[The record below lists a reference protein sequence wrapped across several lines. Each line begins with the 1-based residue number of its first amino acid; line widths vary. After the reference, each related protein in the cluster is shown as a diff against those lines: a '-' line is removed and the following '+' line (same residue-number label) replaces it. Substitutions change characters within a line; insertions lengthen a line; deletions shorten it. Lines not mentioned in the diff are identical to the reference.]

1 MFLRDVLRG
10 EDSQITAA
18 ARVIVEIAPDIIALQ
33 GIDYDLTGL
42 GLDAFA
48 DFVAQAGQ
56 SYPYRFSLLPNR
68 GIRTGLDM
76 DGDGRLGGFDDAQG
90 YGEFTGAGGMAI
102 LSKYP
107 VLVEEVQDFSTLLW
121 RDLPGA
127 LLPQVDG
134 KPFPS
139 AEVQNLQ
146 RLSTSGHWVVPIA
159 LPNGTVVSI
168 MTFHAT
174 PPVFDG
180 PEDRNGRRNHDE
192 VIFWQHYMDGT
203 FGPAPNSRFVLLGDA
218 NLDPA
223 DSDGRHDAI
232 RALLSDSRLQDPAPK
247 GTGGRDAANASQKG
261 NPMLDTVDWSD
272 PVPGNLRV
280 DYVLP
285 SSDWKV
291 AAAGVHW
298 PAGEDLA
305 AKDAQTA
312 SRHRLVWIDLELQ

>member
-1 MFLRDVLRG
+1 MRG
-10 EDSQITAA
+10 EDSQIIAA
-18 ARVIVEIAPDIIALQ
+18 ARVIYEVAPDIIALQ

-42 GLDAFA
+42 GLNAFA
-48 DFVAQAGQ
+48 DVVAEAGQ

-90 YGEFTGAGGMAI
+90 YAEFAGAGGMAI

-107 VLVEEVQDFSTLLW
+107 VLVDRVQDFSDLLW

-139 AEVQNLQ
+139 AEAQKVQ

-159 LPNGTVVSI
+159 LPDGTVVSI

-192 VIFWQHYMDGT
+192 IVFWQHYMDGA
-203 FGPAPNSRFVLLGDA
+203 FGPAPNARFVVLGDA

-223 DSDGRHDAI
+223 DSDGRQDAI
-232 RALLSDSRLQDPAPK
+232 RGLLSDPRLQDPAPK
-247 GTGGRDAANASQKG
+247 ASGGRDAANPGQIG
-261 NPMLDTVDWSD
+261 DPLLDTADWTD
-272 PVPGNLRV
+272 PEPGNLRV

-285 SSDWKV
+285 SRDWDVK
-291 AAAGVHW
+291 ASGLHW
-298 PAGEDLA
+298 PTGDHPAV
-305 AKDAQTA
+305 KDAQTA
-312 SRHRLVWIDLELQ
+312 SRHHLVWVDLTLP